1 MPSSNQDLNW
11 NMNDEGTDD
20 DCQLTVTV
28 CLLMILTVHLL
39 NIVLHTEATVI
50 LPKTERDTAKLDK
63 Q

>member
-20 DCQLTVTV
+20 DYQLTVTV